1 MANEPIIL
9 FDGTC
14 NLCDW
19 TVRFI
24 VRRDPA
30 GRCRFAS
37 LQSAASR
44 RLLEPLGLKP
54 QAFDSVVLLADG
66 VLFTKSEAAL
76 RIASYLTRPWRWLRL
91 LRIVPRP
98 LRDWVYDLVAR
109 HRHRWFG
116 GNLRCDLI
124 PSELRDRFLN

>member
-9 FDGTC
+9 FDGEC
-14 NLCDW
+14 NLCDR

-24 VRRDPA
+24 IRRDPA

-37 LQSAASR
+37 LQSEPAR
-44 RLLEPLGLKP
+44 RLLAPLGLDS
-54 QAFDSVVLLADG
+54 QAFDSVVLLANGG
-66 VLFTKSEAAL
+66 VYTKSEAAL
-76 RIASYLTRPWRWLRL
+76 RISGYLAWPWRWLQL

-98 LRDWVYDLVAR
+98 LRDLVYDLVAR

-116 GNLRCDLI
+116 SKLQCE
-124 PSELRDRFLN
+124 PVAPELRDRFLA

>member
-1 MANEPIIL
+1 MANEPVIL

-19 TVRFI
+19 TVRFVI
-24 VRRDPA
+24 RHDPA

-37 LQSAASR
+37 LQSAAAR
-44 RLLEPLGLKP
+44 RLLEPLGLNP

-66 VLFTKSEAAL
+66 RIYLKSEAAL
-76 RIASYLTRPWRWLRL
+76 SIASHLAWPWRWLRL

-98 LRDWVYDLVAR
+98 LRDLVYDLVAR

-116 GNLRCDLI
+116 SKLQCE
-124 PSELRDRFLN
+124 PVAPELRDRFLA